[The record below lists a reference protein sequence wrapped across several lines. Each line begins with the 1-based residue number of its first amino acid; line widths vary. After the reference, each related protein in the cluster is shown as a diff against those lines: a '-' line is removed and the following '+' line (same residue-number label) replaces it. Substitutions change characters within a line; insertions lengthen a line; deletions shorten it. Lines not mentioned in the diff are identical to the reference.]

1 MSEIDEERN
10 KLNALLNSS
19 GKSFNSSTI
28 STVIA
33 LLEERDAIIQKWQ
46 TCSHPDTREIIID
59 FLRTYN
65 RDLRMILGL

>member
-19 GKSFNSSTI
+19 VKSFNSSTI

-33 LLEERDAIIQKWQ
+33 LLERRDAIIQKWQ
-46 TCSHPDTREIIID
+46 TCSHPDAKEIIID